1 MTIFYFIGKM
11 GIKDLLKITRK
22 LLKLQTRNCYDK
34 LCDEELG
41 NRKIGVDMSVY
52 IHILFRRVAF
62 HH

>member
-1 MTIFYFIGKM
+1 MYAR
-11 GIKDLLKITRK
+11 LLKIIRK

-52 IHILFRRVAF
+52 IHILFSRVAF